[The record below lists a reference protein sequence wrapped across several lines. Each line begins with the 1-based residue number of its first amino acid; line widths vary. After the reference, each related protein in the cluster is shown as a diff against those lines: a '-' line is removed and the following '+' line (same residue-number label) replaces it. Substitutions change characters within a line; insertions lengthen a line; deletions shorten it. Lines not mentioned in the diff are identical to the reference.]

1 MSNSTENLLALVDQG
16 VEWQRKGKLRQAEEA
31 YRSVLRE
38 NPHHPD
44 ALHLLGT
51 IAFQAGKNADA
62 VALIR
67 KAIAINPANP
77 NYFNNCG
84 PPLRM
89 LGRFEEAAD
98 CYRKCLQLDP
108 RHPEAWYNLGKTF
121 SDAARPADAITAYT
135 RQLELHPSHLSA
147 QWNRSLANLLL
158 GNFQEGWREY
168 ESRWEATPFKRRQF
182 PHPTWRGEDLAGK
195 TLLIHAEQG
204 LGDTIQM
211 LRYASIAADRG
222 ARVVVE
228 CQPELTRLAASA
240 HGLSAVLARGEPFP
254 PFDFEIP
261 TMSLPLAF
269 GTTLETIRNQIPYL
283 CAKPARISKWQSRLA
298 ELPKTRKLG
307 LVWAG
312 GEKNPNNTKR
322 SMTFSD
328 FAALSKI
335 PGIEWISLQKGPVAA
350 QAASAA
356 FPIHDWTNELHD
368 FADTAALVECL
379 DGVVTVDTAVAHL
392 AGALGKPV
400 WILIPIAPDFRWL
413 MDRTDSP
420 WYPTARLI
428 RQHTHGS
435 WSGAVE
441 NLVAKLLA

>member
-1 MSNSTENLLALVDQG
+1 MSLDFKNALEAGILAQ
-16 VEWQRKGKLRQAEEA
+16 KNGKLRQAEEA
-31 YRSVLRE
+31 YRSVLQE
-38 NPHHPD
+38 NPEHPD

-51 IAFQAGKNADA
+51 IAFRAGKASDA

-67 KAIAINPANP
+67 RAIAITPSNP

-89 LGRFEEAAD
+89 LGRFEEAAAS
-98 CYRKCLQLDP
+98 YRECLRLDP
-108 RHPEAWYNLGKTF
+108 CHPEAWYNLGKTF
-121 SDAARPADAITAYT
+121 SDAGRPAEAVTAYN
-135 RQLELHPSHLSA
+135 RQLELHPNHLST

-158 GNFQEGWREY
+158 GNFQDGWREY
-168 ESRWEATPFKRRQF
+168 EMRWEATPFKRRQF
-182 PHPTWRGEDLAGK
+182 PHPAWSGEDLDGK

-211 LRYASIAADRG
+211 LRYATLAADRG

-228 CQPELTRLAASA
+228 CQPELICLAASTP
-240 HGLSAVLARGEPFP
+240 GVTAVIARGEALPA
-254 PFDFEIP
+254 FDFEIP

-269 GTTLETIRNQIPYL
+269 GTILETIPNKIPYIH
-283 CAKPARISKWQSRLA
+283 AEAERISKWKTRL
-298 ELPKTRKLG
+298 EKLPPTRKLG

-312 GEKNPNNTKR
+312 GEKNPNNAKR
-322 SMTFSD
+322 SISLSD
-328 FAALSKI
+328 FNPLSKI
-335 PGIEWISLQKGPVAA
+335 PGIEWISLQKGPAAA
-350 QAASAA
+350 QSGSAA
-356 FPIHDWTNELHD
+356 FSIHDWTNELHD

-400 WILIPIAPDFRWL
+400 WILIPMAPDFRWL
-413 MDRTDSP
+413 MDRADSP

-428 RQHTHGS
+428 RQRTHGA
-435 WSGAVE
+435 WSDAVE
-441 NLVAKLLA
+441 NLATELLA

>member
-1 MSNSTENLLALVDQG
+1 LSNSTENLLALVDQG
-16 VEWQRKGKLRQAEEA
+16 VEWQRKGKLRQAEEI
-31 YRSVLRE
+31 YRSVLRQ
-38 NPHHPD
+38 NPDHPD

-51 IAFQAGKNADA
+51 IAYRAGKHYDA

-67 KAIAINPANP
+67 KAISLNPKNP

-89 LGRFEEAAD
+89 LGRFEEAID
-98 CYRKCLQLDP
+98 CYRECLRLDP

-147 QWNRSLANLLL
+147 PWNRSLANLLL
-158 GNFQEGWREY
+158 GNFQEGWRQY

-182 PHPTWRGEDLAGK
+182 PHPAWHGEDLAGK

-222 ARVVVE
+222 ACVVVE
-228 CQPELTRLAASA
+228 CQPELTSLATSA
-240 HGLSAVLARGEPFP
+240 LGVSAVLALGEPLP
-254 PFDFEIP
+254 TFDFEIP

-269 GTTLETIRNQIPYL
+269 GTTLETIPNRIPYL
-283 CAKPARISKWQSRLA
+283 RAEPARISKWQSRLA

-312 GEKNPNNTKR
+312 GEKNPNNAKR
-322 SMTFSD
+322 SLSLSD
-328 FAALSKI
+328 FAPLSKI
-335 PGIEWISLQKGPVAA
+335 PDTSWISLQKGPAAA
-350 QAASAA
+350 QSGSAA
-356 FPIHDWTNELHD
+356 FPIQDWTNELHD

-400 WILIPIAPDFRWL
+400 WILIPMAPDFRWL
-413 MDRTDSP
+413 MDRADSP

-428 RQHTHGS
+428 RQNTHGS
-435 WSGAVE
+435 WSEAIE
-441 NLVAKLLA
+441 NLAAELLA

>member
-1 MSNSTENLLALVDQG
+1 LSLDFKNALEAGILAQ
-16 VEWQRKGKLRQAEEA
+16 KNGKLREAEEI

-38 NPHHPD
+38 NPDHSD

-51 IAFQAGKNADA
+51 IAFRAGKPSDA

-67 KAIAINPANP
+67 RAIAINPSNP

-89 LGRFEEAAD
+89 LGRYEEAAAS
-98 CYRKCLQLDP
+98 YRECLRLDP
-108 RHPEAWYNLGKTF
+108 CHTEAWYNLGKTF
-121 SDAARPADAITAYT
+121 SDAGRPAEAVTAYN
-135 RQLELHPSHLSA
+135 RQLELHPNHLST

-158 GNFQEGWREY
+158 GNFQDGWREY
-168 ESRWEATPFKRRQF
+168 EMRWEATPFKRRQF
-182 PHPTWRGEDLAGK
+182 PHPAWSGEDLDGK

-211 LRYASIAADRG
+211 LRYATLAADRG

-228 CQPELTRLAASA
+228 CQPELICLAASTP
-240 HGLSAVLARGEPFP
+240 GVTAVIARGEALPA
-254 PFDFEIP
+254 FDFEIP

-269 GTTLETIRNQIPYL
+269 GTTLETIPNKIPYL
-283 CAKPARISKWQSRLA
+283 HAEAERISKWKTRL
-298 ELPKTRKLG
+298 EKLPPTRKLG

-312 GEKNPNNTKR
+312 GEKNPNNAKR
-322 SMTFSD
+322 SISLSD
-328 FAALSKI
+328 FNPLAKI
-335 PGIEWISLQKGPVAA
+335 PGIEWISLQKGPAAA
-350 QAASAA
+350 QSGSAA
-356 FPIHDWTNELHD
+356 FSIHDWTNELHD

-400 WILIPIAPDFRWL
+400 WILIPMAPDFRWL
-413 MDRTDSP
+413 MDRADSP

-428 RQHTHGS
+428 RQRTHGA
-435 WSGAVE
+435 WSDAVE
-441 NLVAKLLA
+441 NLATELLA

>member
-1 MSNSTENLLALVDQG
+1 MSLDLKNALEAGILAQKNS
-16 VEWQRKGKLRQAEEA
+16 KLRQAEEV
-31 YRSVLRE
+31 YRSILRQK
-38 NPHHPD
+38 PDHPD

-51 IAFQAGKNADA
+51 IAFRAGKHADA

-67 KAIAINPANP
+67 KAILFNSSNP
-77 NYFNNCG
+77 NYYNNCG

-98 CYRKCLQLDP
+98 SYRECLRLDP
-108 RHPEAWYNLGKTF
+108 LHPEAWYNLGKTF
-121 SDAARPADAITAYT
+121 SDAGRPSEAVAAYN
-135 RQLELHPSHLSA
+135 RQLELHPNHLSA

-158 GNFQEGWREY
+158 GNLQEGWHQY
-168 ESRWEATPFKRRQF
+168 ESHWEATPFKRRKF
-182 PHPTWRGEDLAGK
+182 PHPAWRGEDLAGK

-211 LRYASIAADRG
+211 LRYAKIAADRG

-228 CQPELTRLAASA
+228 CQPELTRLAANA
-240 HGLSAVLARGEPFP
+240 RGVAAVLARGEPLP
-254 PFDFEIP
+254 AFDFEIP

-269 GTTLETIRNQIPYL
+269 GTTLETIPNQIPYL
-283 CAKPARISKWQSRLA
+283 RAESARISKWQSRLA
-298 ELPKTRKLG
+298 ELPQVRKLG

-312 GEKNPNNTKR
+312 GEKNPNNAKR
-322 SMTFSD
+322 SLALSD
-328 FAALSKI
+328 CAPLSKI
-335 PGIEWISLQKGPVAA
+335 PSIAWISLQKGQAAA

-368 FADTAALVECL
+368 FADTAALAECL

-400 WILIPIAPDFRWL
+400 WILIPMAPDFRWL

-428 RQHTHGS
+428 RQRTHGS
-435 WSGAVE
+435 WSGSVE
-441 NLVAKLLA
+441 NLVAELLA

>member
-1 MSNSTENLLALVDQG
+1 LYNCRENPLTLLSQG
-16 VEWQRKGKLRQAEEA
+16 VEWQRKGTLRQAEEI
-31 YRSVLRE
+31 YRSILRQK
-38 NPHHPD
+38 PDHPD

-51 IAFQAGKNADA
+51 IAFRAGKHTDA

-67 KAIAINPANP
+67 RAIAINPPNP

-98 CYRKCLQLDP
+98 CYRECLQLDP
-108 RHPEAWYNLGKTF
+108 HHPEAWYNLGKTF
-121 SDAARPADAITAYT
+121 SDAGRPADAITAYT
-135 RQLELHPSHLSA
+135 RQLELHPNHLSA
-147 QWNRSLANLLL
+147 QWNRSLTNLLL
-158 GNFQEGWREY
+158 GDFQEGWREY
-168 ESRWEATPFKRRQF
+168 EIRWEATPFKRRQF
-182 PHPTWRGEDLAGK
+182 PHPAWHGEDLAGK

-204 LGDTIQM
+204 LGDTLQM
-211 LRYASIAADRG
+211 LRYSPLAADRG
-222 ARVVVE
+222 ARVIVE
-228 CQPELTRLAASA
+228 CQAELTRLAASA
-240 HGLSAVLARGEPFP
+240 PGVTQVLARGEDLPA
-254 PFDFEIP
+254 FDFEIP
-261 TMSLPLAF
+261 TMSLPMAF
-269 GTTLETIRNQIPYL
+269 GTTLETIPNQTPYL
-283 CAKPARISKWQSRLA
+283 RAEAEWISKWRAHL
-298 ELPKTRKLG
+298 EKLPPARKLG

-322 SMTFSD
+322 SMAFSD
-328 FAALSKI
+328 FTALAKI
-335 PGIEWISLQKGPVAA
+335 PDTAWISLQKGPAAA

-379 DGVVTVDTAVAHL
+379 DGIVTVDTAVAHL

-400 WILIPIAPDFRWL
+400 WILIPMAPDFRWL

-441 NLVAKLLA
+441 NLVAELLA

>member
-1 MSNSTENLLALVDQG
+1 MSLDFKNALEAGILAQ
-16 VEWQRKGKLRQAEEA
+16 KNGKLREAEEI

-38 NPHHPD
+38 NPDHSD

-51 IAFQAGKNADA
+51 IAFRAGKPSDA

-67 KAIAINPANP
+67 RAIAINPSNP

-89 LGRFEEAAD
+89 LGRYEEAAAS
-98 CYRKCLQLDP
+98 YRECLRLDP
-108 RHPEAWYNLGKTF
+108 CHTEAWYNLGKTF
-121 SDAARPADAITAYT
+121 SDAGRPAEAVTAYN
-135 RQLELHPSHLSA
+135 RQLELHPNHLST

-158 GNFQEGWREY
+158 GNFQDGWREY
-168 ESRWEATPFKRRQF
+168 EMRWEATPFKRRQF
-182 PHPTWRGEDLAGK
+182 PHPAWSGEDLDGK

-211 LRYASIAADRG
+211 LRYATLAADRG

-228 CQPELTRLAASA
+228 CQPELICLAASTP
-240 HGLSAVLARGEPFP
+240 GVTAVIARGEALPA
-254 PFDFEIP
+254 FDFEIP

-269 GTTLETIRNQIPYL
+269 GTTLETIPNKIPYL
-283 CAKPARISKWQSRLA
+283 HAEAERISKWKTRL
-298 ELPKTRKLG
+298 EKLPPTRKLG

-312 GEKNPNNTKR
+312 GEKNPNNAKR
-322 SMTFSD
+322 SISLSD
-328 FAALSKI
+328 FNPLSKI
-335 PGIEWISLQKGPVAA
+335 PGIEWISLQKGP
-350 QAASAA
+350 AASQSAA
-356 FPIHDWTNELHD
+356 TSFSIHDWTNELHD

-400 WILIPIAPDFRWL
+400 WILIPMAPDFRWL
-413 MDRTDSP
+413 MDRADSP

-428 RQHTHGS
+428 RQRTHGA
-435 WSGAVE
+435 WSDAVE
-441 NLVAKLLA
+441 NLATELLA